1 MSTLDGEVIRP
12 GSLILTNLSTA
23 ERDALIAEV
32 GTLIY
37 NTTTSKVNVCVTA
50 AAGAGSWEA
59 ITSA

>member
-1 MSTLDGEVIRP
+1 MESESLRP
-12 GSLILTNLSTA
+12 LALILPNMTSTI
-23 ERDALIAEV
+23 RDSLVAEV